1 MSSATDSDAVFTAAC
16 FTPAGD
22 DPEAVRRATER
33 FVLAFAALRREIG
46 RVVVGQEAVVEEVLT
61 ALLADGHLLLEGVPG
76 LGKTLLVPVDEPK
89 SLTDD
94 VIKPDSFHGDA
105 TSAAATPRLPS
116 SSSSRAAAS
125 SARRREAAAAAVT
138 TAGPGQYTVVKC
150 GPSGHNIR
158 SACSLKATAVGMLQY
173 DAVIA
178 ATEDLVNADGVWVR
192 LDDVSKDQY
201 CHDQDGQSDNTCAF
215 SCTFIWPV
223 CAQMIV
229 KSTIDRIV
237 Y

>member
-1 MSSATDSDAVFTAAC
+1 MQNQDGVWLRLHQDSVDKWCTAGSPSSAADVMHH
-16 FTPAGD
+16 
-22 DPEAVRRATER
+22 EAW
-33 FVLAFAALRREIG
+33 AL
-46 RVVVGQEAVVEEVLT
+46 QYNQ
-61 ALLADGHLLLEGVPG
+61 H

-89 SLTDD
+89 TLSDD

-125 SARRREAAAAAVT
+125 SARRREAAAAVT